1 MTDKRIIIGRIV
13 APHGLKGEVKIKSFA
28 EAPLD
33 VASYGA
39 VMASDGRKFTFSN
52 PRMQG
57 DVVVVTIDGIADRT
71 SAESLRGL
79 ELAVDRADLPEPEE
93 DEFYHADL
101 IELPVVDA
109 SGEEVGRVVAFHN
122 FGGGDVLEVRRGR
135 ASVFVPFTQKMVPT
149 IDVKAG
155 RIVLSAEGLAAMIDA
170 NNQPASG
177 AA

>member
-1 MTDKRIIIGRIV
+1 MSEKRIIIGRIV
-13 APHGLKGEVKIKSFA
+13 APHGLKGEVKIKSFT

-39 VMASDGRKFTFSN
+39 LMASDGRKFMLTDA
-52 PRMQG
+52 RLQG
-57 DVVVVTIDGIADRT
+57 DVVVVAIAGIADRT

-79 ELAVDRADLPEPEE
+79 DLTIERADLPEPDE

-101 IELPVVDA
+101 IDLPVMDA
-109 SGEEVGRVVAFHN
+109 SGAEVGRVAAFHN
-122 FGGGDVLEVRRGR
+122 FGGGEVIEIRRG
-135 ASVFVPFTQKMVPT
+135 AAGVFVPFTQKMVPT
-149 IDVKAG
+149 IDLKGG

-170 NNQPASG
+170 NAAKAG

>member
-13 APHGLKGEVKIKSFA
+13 APHGLRGEVKIKSFT

-39 VMASDGRKFTFSN
+39 VLANDGRKFKLGHA
-52 PRMQG
+52 RMQG
-57 DVVVVTIDGIADRT
+57 DAVVVTVEGIADRT

-79 ELAVDRADLPEPEE
+79 ELSIDRADLPEPDD

-101 IELPVVDA
+101 IDLPVVDA
-109 SGEEVGRVVAFHN
+109 NGTEVGLVVAFHD
-122 FGGGDVLEVRRGR
+122 FGAGDVLELRRGT
-135 ASVFVPFTQKMVPT
+135 AAVFVPFTAAMVPVV
-149 IDVKAG
+149 DVKGG

-170 NNQPASG
+170 N
-177 AA
+177 AAKAGVG